1 MATSRT
7 TVASLLGTVTTAAN
21 AVTSTFDN
29 IDRGLS
35 MLTKS
40 IAKHQAIQSHKIR
53 DDLVV
58 SMQTI
63 NNETIIRLAESAI
76 NVDQFLNKSAEH
88 KSYFTQYESKLA
100 ELRTEADKL
109 LGK

>member
-7 TVASLLGTVTTAAN
+7 TVASLLDTVNTAAK

-35 MLTKS
+35 MLTKT

-63 NNETIIRLAESAI
+63 NNETIIRLAEASIEVNKFMAKST
-76 NVDQFLNKSAEH
+76 DHEGYFLHFQGELEA
-88 KSYFTQYESKLA
+88 
-100 ELRTEADKL
+100 LRTEAEKL